1 MPVLRDNTMN
11 APRDLSSQERSV
23 IAALLQGKPDTT
35 HIINALDTLVAT
47 ERDDGEMGSLALIPK
62 GVESAARS
70 FGKQIVSGEF
80 TDSDG
85 VPVSITIN
93 VDGDDR
99 LYELD
104 VWKVNFAPLVA
115 WPDSSAIK
123 IVG

>member
-1 MPVLRDNTMN
+1 MN
-11 APRDLSSQERSV
+11 APRDLSSQARSV
-23 IAALLQGKPDTT
+23 VAALLQGKPDTA
-35 HIINALDTLVAT
+35 HFINTLDNLVAMGM
-47 ERDDGEMGSLALIPK
+47 DDGQMGSLTLLPN

-104 VWKVNFAPLVA
+104 VWKVNFAPLIA

-123 IVG
+123 IVR